1 LESVSW
7 SRRALVA
14 LLSCVSLG
22 AFAAPPLPVADSGV
36 IAGSPYRIDIPK
48 DWNGSLVV
56 AAHGYVPA
64 GAPVPAQWPR
74 YEFAAPLL
82 ARGYA
87 VATAGYRKQ
96 GWALAEAVD
105 DAEALRE
112 AFVEKYGK
120 PKRTFMIGSS
130 MGGLVTVATAETRAD
145 RYDGALSLCGAVA
158 PTEEGL
164 RDRILP
170 LLVAFDYLFPSALAI
185 QLDDPSAPADV
196 SPERLEAALA
206 RDAAKAELL
215 AKHFEI
221 KREDLASHLRFY
233 YVMLRELEQRGGG
246 MPVGNRD
253 VVYRGFG
260 DDAAFNEGVKRFSA
274 VASSADYLR
283 AHYTPTGKLA
293 RPLMLL
299 HTSYDPTV
307 PPAAALRYLQL
318 AEAAGSAP
326 LVATRTADS
335 EGHCNFSA
343 DQVGNAFDAL
353 VSWVESGKRPGA

>member
-1 LESVSW
+1 MSW
-7 SRRALVA
+7 LFRALGALCLCLSIVA
-14 LLSCVSLG
+14 V
-22 AFAAPPLPVADSGV
+22 AAPVLPVADSGS

-56 AAHGYVPA
+56 AAHGYMPA
-64 GAPVPAQWPR
+64 GAPLPEQWPR

-105 DAEALRE
+105 DAEALRA

-145 RYDGALSLCGAVA
+145 EYDGALSLCGAVA
-158 PTEEGL
+158 PAEEGL

-170 LLVAFDYLFPSALAI
+170 LLVSFDYLFPNALGT
-185 QLDDPSAPADV
+185 QLDDPAAPPDV
-196 SPERLEAALA
+196 SREKIEGALA
-206 RDAAKAELL
+206 RDPSKAELL

-221 KREDLASHLRFY
+221 RRDDLASHLRFY

-246 MPVGNRD
+246 MPVGNTG
-253 VVYRGFG
+253 VVYQGFG
-260 DDAAFNEGVKRFSA
+260 DDAAFNAGVKRFAPVATSA
-274 VASSADYLR
+274 QYLR
-283 AHYTPTGKLA
+283 ANYTPTGKLA
-293 RPLMLL
+293 HPLMLM

-307 PPAAALRYLQL
+307 PPAAALRYLQI
-318 AEAAGSAP
+318 AQAAGTSP
-326 LVATRTADS
+326 LVATRTSDG

-343 DQVGNAFDAL
+343 EQVGSAFDAL
-353 VSWVESGKRPGA
+353 VGWVESGKRPGA

>member
-1 LESVSW
+1 MSLI
-7 SRRALVA
+7 RRALGA
-14 LLSCVSLG
+14 LALCVSLG
-22 AFAAPPLPVADSGV
+22 VSAAPSLPVADNGV
-36 IAGSPYRIDIPK
+36 LAGSPYRIDIPEG
-48 DWNGSLVV
+48 WNGSLVV

-64 GAPVPAQWPR
+64 GARLPESWPR

-105 DAEALRE
+105 DAEALR
-112 AFVEKYGK
+112 AQFAQRYGK

-145 RYDGALSLCGAVA
+145 KYDGALSLCGAVA

-164 RDRILP
+164 RDRILAV
-170 LLVAFDYLFPSALAI
+170 LVAFDYLFPSALGPGVA
-185 QLDDPSAPADV
+185 LDDPKGADDIAPA
-196 SPERLEAALA
+196 RLEAALGA
-206 RDAAKAELL
+206 DPAKAALL

-221 KREDLASHLRFY
+221 RRDDLASHLRFY
-233 YVMLRELEQRGGG
+233 YVLLHELEQRGGG

-253 VVYRGFG
+253 VVYAGFG
-260 DDAAFNEGVKRFSA
+260 DDAAFNAGVKRFA
-274 VASSADYLR
+274 ADLSSAKYLR
-283 AHYTPTGKLA
+283 ANYTPTGRIE

-307 PPAAALRYLQL
+307 PPSAALRYLQL
-318 AEAAGSAP
+318 AQAAGSAP
-326 LVATRTADS
+326 LVATRTANAD
-335 EGHCNFSA
+335 GHCNFTA
-343 DQVGNAFDAL
+343 DQVGTAFDAL
-353 VSWVESGKRPGA
+353 VGWVESGKKPDA